1 MVFEQPLWLFGLL
14 LLPVIAGLEAI
25 LRRRDRERTA
35 RLVARPLWVRV
46 LGRTRERWRYLRLA
60 LLLAGAAGIVLA
72 LARPQ
77 WGIVREKVEREGVD
91 VVLALDTSGS
101 MATEDVP
108 PNRFFLARAAL
119 SSLVS
124 RLEGDRFGL
133 LAFEGEAYPLVPI
146 TLDADAVGLFL
157 ETVEPGIVPAPGSSL
172 GLGLEKGLAMFVDEA
187 RRNRVMVL
195 VSDGEDLEG
204 DVEGA
209 VQRAKAAGVVVHTVG
224 VGTEGGQPVPD
235 FDREGRRVGFKK
247 DEQGGAVVS
256 RLNAQTLEAIA
267 RGTGGQFF
275 RITSADTSLSGLAAA
290 IEGLEHKTL
299 AKEFSYRRKERFQVP
314 LAAGLG
320 ALAVGLLLPWQSR
333 RMAAV
338 LALLLLPVPAR
349 AQSPSPA
356 APKPEAPP
364 ASAPQPGAL
373 DEVLLRPRR
382 FAAEGKAEY
391 DKGNHP
397 AALQSFE
404 QAAAVRPQ
412 DPRARFNVAD
422 GLYKNGKY
430 PEAGTLYKALGQDP
444 KSPVALP
451 SRFNLG
457 NTLFQQQDYKGAI
470 GAYRDALRLSPGDP
484 DTLKNLELSLRELQ
498 KQEEQRKK
506 DQQKDQK
513 NQDQKDKDKNQND
526 SANSDKKPSPSPGQ
540 DKPGQDKAPRPQT
553 AEEKEQ
559 QRFKDETGMPKERAM
574 QLLEALQQNEKA
586 EQKKLLEAQRAK
598 KKKGKDW

>member
-1 MVFEQPLWLFGLL
+1 
-14 LLPVIAGLEAI
+14 
-25 LRRRDRERTA
+25 
-35 RLVARPLWVRV
+35 
-46 LGRTRERWRYLRLA
+46 
-60 LLLAGAAGIVLA
+60 
-72 LARPQ
+72 
-77 WGIVREKVEREGVD
+77 
-91 VVLALDTSGS
+91 
-101 MATEDVP
+101 
-108 PNRFFLARAAL
+108 
-119 SSLVS
+119 
-124 RLEGDRFGL
+124 
-133 LAFEGEAYPLVPI
+133 
-146 TLDADAVGLFL
+146 
-157 ETVEPGIVPAPGSSL
+157 
-172 GLGLEKGLAMFVDEA
+172 
-187 RRNRVMVL
+187 
-195 VSDGEDLEG
+195 
-204 DVEGA
+204 
-209 VQRAKAAGVVVHTVG
+209 
-224 VGTEGGQPVPD
+224 
-235 FDREGRRVGFKK
+235 
-247 DEQGGAVVS
+247 
-256 RLNAQTLEAIA
+256 
-267 RGTGGQFF
+267 
-275 RITSADTSLSGLAAA
+275 
-290 IEGLEHKTL
+290 
-299 AKEFSYRRKERFQVP
+299 
-314 LAAGLG
+314 
-320 ALAVGLLLPWQSR
+320 
-333 RMAAV
+333 MAAV
-338 LALLLLPVPAR
+338 LALLLLPVSAR